1 MFKCFREV
9 SAAITGFFNKFVKK
23 DFSATHS
30 NLISLIKF
38 LLILCFFKFLNFTC
52 NCDSF
57 DTAFVIV
64 LFIKLLWF
72 AQISFRLLR
81 ADLSKISEKELEN
94 RVHSVL
100 SISYFDNFMLSSI

>member
-1 MFKCFREV
+1 MISFHTSFSENKCLSVLQKFLLP
-9 SAAITGFFNKFVKK
+9 SDFLNKFVKK

-30 NLISLIKF
+30 NLISLINF

-72 AQISFRLLR
+72 AQISFRYLR
-81 ADLSKISEKELEN
+81 ADLSKISEKE
-94 RVHSVL
+94 
-100 SISYFDNFMLSSI
+100 